1 MTFKEAVRVLIS
13 RATDGGVNSAMPYF
27 NGLCYNLSALTKDH
41 HCESYYVM
49 QVVMTEKAF
58 AEGLGPGKVFTEDRL
73 QMLEHLQQLTYP
85 DYLRLFA
92 TKMEKGQIDGPNLV
106 SSEFFGE

>member
-1 MTFKEAVRVLIS
+1 MTFKEAVQLLVN
-13 RATDGGVNSAMPYF
+13 RATDGGVNSAMPYS
-27 NGLCYNLSALTKDH
+27 NGLCYNLSELTQEQH
-41 HCESYYVM
+41 SESYYIM
-49 QVVMTEKAF
+49 QVVMTEKAY
-58 AEGLGPGKVFTEDRL
+58 AQGLGPSKVFTEDRL

-92 TKMEKGQIDGPNLV
+92 TKMEKGQIEGHNLV